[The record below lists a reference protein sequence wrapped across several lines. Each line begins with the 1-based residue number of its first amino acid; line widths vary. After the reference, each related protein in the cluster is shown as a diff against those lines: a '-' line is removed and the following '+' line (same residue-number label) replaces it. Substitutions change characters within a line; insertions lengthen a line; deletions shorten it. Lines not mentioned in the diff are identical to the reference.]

1 MLGVISGPLT
11 VAFVEGKTLSSQIL
25 MLVEQHD
32 VISLDALIYL
42 LPDSS
47 WSQIFHGVDGLAR
60 RGQIVLRKHGY
71 KYTLF
76 SSPYAA
82 QT

>member
-1 MLGVISGPLT
+1 MQGVISGPLT
-11 VAFVEGKTLSSQIL
+11 VALVEGKTLSSQIL
-25 MLVEQHD
+25 TLVEQHD
-32 VISLDALIYL
+32 MISLDALIYL
-42 LPDSS
+42 LPHSS
-47 WSQIFHGVDGLAR
+47 WNQIFHGVDGLAR
-60 RGQIVLRKHGY
+60 RGEIVLRRHGY

>member
-42 LPDSS
+42 LPHSS
-47 WSQIFHGVDGLAR
+47 WSQIFHSVDGLAR
-60 RGQIVLRKHGY
+60 RGQIVLRQHGY

-76 SSPYAA
+76 SSPCAA